1 MDMQVN
7 GRKVHAA
14 TGGRGFDPK
23 QPTIL
28 MVHGASFDGTVWVL
42 QTRYF
47 AWHGRNVLALDL
59 PGHGRTE
66 GPLLGSIEAMADW
79 LIAVLDAVEAKQA
92 ALCGHSM
99 GALVTLACAAR
110 HPERVS
116 ALALLGAAAAI
127 PVNDELLAS
136 AQAGEHLAMDLI
148 NSWGFGRRAQA
159 GVHRVPGLWMMK
171 GGLRI
176 LEASARDVLYT
187 DLKACNDWK
196 AGAGA
201 AAAVRCPTQLVLG
214 ERDVMTPLKA
224 GRELA
229 AMIAGA
235 RVAVLPSIG
244 HIMPIEAP
252 DETLDVLK
260 GFL

>member
-1 MDMQVN
+1 MDFQVQ
-7 GRKVHAA
+7 GRRVHAA
-14 TGGRGFDPK
+14 TGGRDFDPA

-59 PGHGRTE
+59 PGHGRSE
-66 GPLLGSIEAMADW
+66 GPLLASIDAMADW
-79 LIAVLDAVEAKQA
+79 LVAVLDAVGARQA

-99 GALVTLACAAR
+99 GSLVTLDCAAR
-110 HPERVS
+110 HPGRVG

-136 AQAGEHLAMDLI
+136 AKANQHLAKDLI

-176 LEASARDVLYT
+176 LEASAAGVLHA
-187 DLKACNDWK
+187 DLKACDDWRS
-196 AGAGA
+196 GAMA
-201 AAAVRCPTQLVLG
+201 AAAVRCPTLLVLG

-229 AMIAGA
+229 GLIPGA
-235 RVAVLPSIG
+235 RVEVLAGIG

-252 DETLDVLK
+252 DETLDALK